1 MQIAFCGVAYPSLVI
16 TYFGQAAF
24 LMANPEQV
32 HSSRLFAHVQ
42 GAFSLHLLRGLL
54 LCLR

>member
-32 HSSRLFAHVQ
+32 RSTCSS
-42 GAFSLHLLRGLL
+42 GAMQQSLL
-54 LCLR
+54 LVCSVGLCCAIP